1 MASTEKLIPT
11 ARHEHTDIG
20 ERFIWVGAA
29 LMLGLLVACALLTR
43 WLYPQSLSDATLTSP
58 LPEYPAP
65 RLQSDP
71 AADMRAFHAQQLWQL
86 DSTGWVDEGHGVVHI
101 PIADAM
107 RIVAHEGIPGWPAAG
122 ASP

>member
-1 MASTEKLIPT
+1 MADIEKLIPT

-20 ERFIWVGAA
+20 ERFVWVGAA
-29 LMLGLLVACALLTR
+29 LMLGLLVVCALLTR

-65 RLQSDP
+65 RLQPDP
-71 AADMRAFHAQQLWQL
+71 AAEMRAFHAQQIRRL

-101 PIADAM
+101 PIADAIG
-107 RIVAHEGIPGWPAAG
+107 IVVQEGIPGWPVPG
-122 ASP
+122 GPP